1 MRRLAGRLVPHPL
14 ISAGLFLMWLLLA
27 ERAAPGP
34 ALVGLLVALGCGWAL
49 AALRPGRVPVRRP
62 LMVLRLLGMVA
73 ADTLRSNIAVARV
86 ILHRR
91 ADRRSGFI
99 RIQLALRDPQALA
112 ALAVILT
119 ATPGTAWVEFDSQDG
134 WLLLHVLDLIDEEE
148 WVRIVKDRYEAPLLQ
163 IFPGREAA
171 R

>member
-1 MRRLAGRLVPHPL
+1 MRWLLPHPL
-14 ISAGLFLMWLLLA
+14 VSAGLFVMWLLLA

-49 AALRPGRVPVRRP
+49 AALRPGRVAMRRP
-62 LMVLRLLGMVA
+62 LLALKLLGTVA
-73 ADTLRSNIAVARV
+73 RDTLRSNIAVAGV
-86 ILHRR
+86 ILHRK

-99 RIQLALRDPQALA
+99 RIRLALREPQALA
-112 ALAVILT
+112 VLAVILT
-119 ATPGTAWVEFDSQDG
+119 ATPGTAWVEYDSEDG

-163 IFPGREAA
+163 IFPPAA
-171 R
+171 EPHR